1 MDERKRLFLKIRLR
15 VAAKTYGA
23 IALLLALF
31 AGIAAAEIALTENR
45 GDARDAVRN
54 AMRARGDGEDAA
66 TKLLP
71 TLPFAENPDFTD
83 FKNGR
88 RS

>member
-31 AGIAAAEIALTENR
+31 AGIAAAEIALTENAASR
-45 GDARDAVRN
+45 NAFRDA
-54 AMRARGDGEDAA
+54 ARADEDSAA
-66 TKLLP
+66 PKRLP
-71 TLPFAENPDFTD
+71 PLPFAENPDFVD